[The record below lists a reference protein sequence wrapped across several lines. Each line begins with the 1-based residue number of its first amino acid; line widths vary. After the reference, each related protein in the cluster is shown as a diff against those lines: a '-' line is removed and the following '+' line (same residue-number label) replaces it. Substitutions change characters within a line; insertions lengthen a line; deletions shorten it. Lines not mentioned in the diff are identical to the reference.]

1 MNSIETISDT
11 SFDNAVSAIRNG
23 LADEGL
29 AMLESVEGEEVMKN
43 LVKAE
48 IAYWRGDWKNA
59 MYYDEHSLSSD
70 HLWYNQFVV
79 VYHLRAYVM
88 AAKKI
93 GAISR
98 AECFLEY
105 YIDLKRKELGN
116 VGVRPYTKI
125 FQNAMRRLQDQEA
138 KDEPTPARFIDG
150 DEQSCQIQM
159 YSMGGPIVPSKESSL
174 PVSLMLEVSWNHV
187 PTRAVLATYE
197 QYADFITFDSHH
209 LMAARNYML
218 INEPDKVR
226 ECIRRV
232 FKIWNPQEK
241 FQVMPMKFFAYSD
254 VMEFIF
260 ENNMNN
266 ELMLTPRMR
275 TTAETEASDQQQ

>member
-1 MNSIETISDT
+1 MNSIETITDIT
-11 SFDNAVSAIRNG
+11 FDNAVSAIRSG
-23 LADEGL
+23 HVDEGL
-29 AMLESVEGEEVMKN
+29 LMLDSIEGEEVMKN

-125 FQNAMRRLQDQEA
+125 FQNAMCRLEDKEA

-159 YSMGGPIVPSKESSL
+159 YSMGGPITPSKESSL

-187 PTRAVLATYE
+187 PTRAILATYE
-197 QYADFITFDSHH
+197 QFADFISIDNHH
-209 LMAARNYML
+209 LTAARNYML
-218 INEPDKVR
+218 INEPDKVKS
-226 ECIRRV
+226 CIRRV
-232 FKIWNPQEK
+232 INSWNPPEK
-241 FQVMPMKFFAYSD
+241 FQVMPMKFFAYRD
-254 VMEFIF
+254 VVDFIF
-260 ENNMNN
+260 EQDMNLELISTPKAQVADN
-266 ELMLTPRMR
+266 E
-275 TTAETEASDQQQ
+275 